1 MSSGDLTEE
10 VRANKLAQEIS
21 GGLLTRASDV
31 FLNVHGRPEVGR
43 GCTYSS
49 EALGSKTNQPRSS
62 PAPQVSSQVEAD
74 MLQLLAVNSP
84 SRRGKQICHPHPHTT
99 LSDVACIVG
108 PKPELKLSGL
118 GAHSL

>member
-43 GCTYSS
+43 GWEGVDCRCTI
-49 EALGSKTNQPRSS
+49 A
-62 PAPQVSSQVEAD
+62 VS
-74 MLQLLAVNSP
+74 LAATD
-84 SRRGKQICHPHPHTT
+84 Q
-99 LSDVACIVG
+99 
-108 PKPELKLSGL
+108 
-118 GAHSL
+118 